1 MKILP
6 LYFSLA
12 FISAISL
19 VYFIAPKPKLI
30 QKENCTDGK
39 CKDNI

>member
-12 FISAISL
+12 FIVSISL
-19 VYFIAPKPKLI
+19 VYFLAPQPKLI
-30 QKENCTDGK
+30 RKENCPNGK
-39 CKDNI
+39 CEHNI